1 MKLYCFLVSS
11 IVWRI
16 EHFDEIDSTNTW
28 LAARAVEGAPEGTVA
43 VADFQS
49 AGRGRLDR
57 RWESPAGA
65 SLLCSILLR
74 PDVGPDQLQ
83 LVVACVALS
92 ARAALVRLS
101 GVRPSLKWPN
111 DLVVTEA
118 KLAGLL
124 AEIVA
129 VDDRLAVV
137 VGIGV
142 NLTHDGPANVVA
154 TSVRAESGVTVTA
167 AALLD
172 ILLEELEGRRASL
185 DSAEGQSTLREEY
198 RRALVTL
205 GQLVR
210 VERPHD
216 VLVGRATTVDDYG
229 QLVVDVDG
237 EKIAISVGD
246 VVHVR
251 AYEGGAA

>member
-1 MKLYCFLVSS
+1 VSS

-16 EHFDEIDSTNTW
+16 EHFDVIDSTNTW
-28 LAARAVEGAPEGTVA
+28 LADRALEGAPEGLVA

-57 RWESPAGA
+57 RWESPPGA

-74 PDVGPDQLQ
+74 PDVAPDQLQ
-83 LVVACVALS
+83 LVVACVALA

-101 GVRPSLKWPN
+101 GVRPALKWPN
-111 DLVVTEA
+111 DLIVGDA
-118 KLAGLL
+118 KIAGLL

-129 VDDRLAVV
+129 VDERLAVV

-142 NLTHDGPANVVA
+142 NLTHEGPANVVS
-154 TSVRAESGVTVTA
+154 TSVLVESGVTITPP
-167 AALLD
+167 ALLD
-172 ILLEELEGRRASL
+172 ILLDELETRRVLL
-185 DSAEGQSTLREEY
+185 DSSGGQSTLREEY
-198 RRALVTL
+198 QRALITL

-210 VERPHD
+210 VERTND
-216 VLVGRATTVDDYG
+216 VLVGLATSVDEFG
-229 QLVVDVDG
+229 QLIVVVDGHDV
-237 EKIAISVGD
+237 AVTVGD

-251 AYEGGAA
+251 AHVGEPS

>member
-1 MKLYCFLVSS
+1 VSS

-16 EHFDEIDSTNTW
+16 EHFDVIDSTNTW
-28 LAARAVEGAPEGTVA
+28 LSERALEGAPEGLVA

-57 RWESPAGA
+57 RWESPPGA

-74 PDVGPDQLQ
+74 PDVAPDQLQ
-83 LVVACVALS
+83 LVVACVALA

-101 GVRPSLKWPN
+101 GVRPTLKWPN
-111 DLVVTEA
+111 DLIVGDA

-129 VDDRLAVV
+129 VDERLAIV

-142 NLTHDGPANVVA
+142 NLTHEGPVDVVS
-154 TSVRAESGVTVTA
+154 TSVRTVAGVTITA

-172 ILLEELEGRRASL
+172 IVLDELE
-185 DSAEGQSTLREEY
+185 T
-198 RRALVTL
+198 RRALLDSVEGQATLRDEYHRALSTL
-205 GQLVR
+205 GEQVR
-210 VERPHD
+210 VERTND
-216 VLVGRATTVDDYG
+216 TIVGLATSVDEFG
-229 QLVVDVDG
+229 QLIVVSDDEEVV
-237 EKIAISVGD
+237 ITVGD

-251 AYEGGAA
+251 AHEGAS

>member
-1 MKLYCFLVSS
+1 MSS

-28 LAARAVEGAPEGTVA
+28 LATKAAEGAPEGLVA
-43 VADFQS
+43 IADFQS

-57 RWESPAGA
+57 RWESPPGA

-83 LVVACVALS
+83 LVVACVALA

-101 GVRPSLKWPN
+101 GVRPDLKWPN
-111 DLVVTEA
+111 DLIVKNA
-118 KLAGLL
+118 KIAGLL
-124 AEIVA
+124 AEIVS

-142 NLTHDGPANVVA
+142 NLTHEGPAEVLSTN
-154 TSVRAESGVTVTA
+154 VRAESGVTIA
-167 AALLD
+167 APALLD
-172 ILLEELEGRRASL
+172 IVLEELEMRRALL
-185 DSAEGQSTLREEY
+185 DNLDGQSALRDEY

-205 GQLVR
+205 GQNVR
-210 VERPHD
+210 VERTHD
-216 VLVGRATTVDDYG
+216 VIIGRAQSVDEYG
-229 QLVVDVDG
+229 QLLVLVND
-237 EKIAISVGD
+237 EEIAISVGD
-246 VVHVR
+246 VIHVR
-251 AYEGGAA
+251 AHEGESV

>member
-1 MKLYCFLVSS
+1 VSS

-28 LAARAVEGAPEGTVA
+28 LAAKAANGALEGLVA
-43 VADFQS
+43 IADFQS
-49 AGRGRLDR
+49 AGRGRMDR
-57 RWESPAGA
+57 RWESPPGA

-83 LVVACVALS
+83 LVVAGVALA

-101 GVRPSLKWPN
+101 GVRPDLKWPN
-111 DLVVTEA
+111 DLIVNDQ
-118 KLAGLL
+118 KIAGLL

-142 NLTHDGPANVVA
+142 NLTHEGPADVLS
-154 TSVRAESGVTVTA
+154 TSLRAESGVTVSA
-167 AALLD
+167 PALLD
-172 ILLEELEGRRASL
+172 ILLEELESRRALL
-185 DSAEGQSTLREEY
+185 DSVEGQVSLREEY

-205 GQLVR
+205 GQVVR
-210 VERPHD
+210 VERSHD
-216 VLVGRATTVDDYG
+216 AIIGRALAVDEYG
-229 QLVVDVDG
+229 QLVVDVNGD
-237 EKIAISVGD
+237 EVPISVGD

-251 AYEGGAA
+251 THEGESS

>member
-1 MKLYCFLVSS
+1 VSS

-16 EHFDEIDSTNTW
+16 EHFDVIDSTNTW
-28 LAARAVEGAPEGTVA
+28 LAQRALEGVPEGLVA

-74 PDVGPDQLQ
+74 PDVAPDQLQ
-83 LVVACVALS
+83 LVVASVALA

-101 GVRPSLKWPN
+101 GVRPDLKWPN
-111 DLVVTEA
+111 DLIVGDA

-124 AEIVA
+124 AEIVS
-129 VDDRLAVV
+129 VDERLAVV

-142 NLTHDGPANVVA
+142 NLTHEGPAHVVS
-154 TSVRAESGVTVTA
+154 TSVREASGVTITA
-167 AALLD
+167 PALLD
-172 ILLEELEGRRASL
+172 IMLEELETRRARL
-185 DSAEGQSTLREEY
+185 DSLEGLSALRDEY
-198 RRALVTL
+198 RRALRTI
-205 GQLVR
+205 GQTVR
-210 VERPHD
+210 VERTGD
-216 VLVGRATTVDDYG
+216 VLIGRASAVDEYG
-229 QLVVDVDG
+229 QLIVEVNG
-237 EKIAISVGD
+237 ESSVISVGD

-251 AYEGGAA
+251 THDGGEA